1 MWHVVVTCVKNK
13 ALVGPKVSDAAKEI
27 QPRAVRNDVRALF
40 KEWTQF
46 VDVRFAHGPR
56 VAASQ
61 LYRGNLWFRYCEAF
75 RRLPEPKCLWIISAG
90 LGLLQGDDLVCGY
103 GATYL
108 ADVEDSVYVAD
119 YFTALGQTEVH
130 RKWWNQL
137 ALWKPSRWAHPRSLQ
152 ALQESLGDRDKMIVA
167 AGAKYLGAL
176 HDDLCRLTPDKRLL
190 LALSKSAS
198 RAIPP
203 SLQAYARVY
212 PSANPREAPAEAL
225 KQALEELLRRGS
237 P

>member
-1 MWHVVVTCVKNK
+1 MWHVVVTCVKDK

-27 QPRAVRNDVRALF
+27 APRGVRNDVRALF

-46 VDVRFAHGPR
+46 VDVRFAQGPR

-103 GATYL
+103 GATFL
-108 ADVEDSVYVAD
+108 PHVEDSVYVAH
-119 YFTALGQTEVH
+119 YFTALGQSEVH
-130 RKWWNQL
+130 REWWNQL
-137 ALWKPSRWAHPRSLQ
+137 ALWKPSRWVHPRSLQ
-152 ALQESLGDRDKMIVA
+152 ALQQSLGDQDKMIVA
-167 AGAKYLGAL
+167 AGANYLRAL
-176 HDDLCRLTPDKRLL
+176 YGDLCRLTPDKRLL

-198 RAIPP
+198 GAIPR

-225 KQALEELLRRGS
+225 EQALEELLGRGS